1 MTVFFIC
8 DAHVHERQNLSVC
21 TKLVQMAHPVWPK
34 PRDYQQRWCALTNA
48 TLLRMLSSKLMVAV
62 QQATNEAGPCCCKM
76 ASPLSLHLLCPN
88 PPPVERCHHGGK
100 FCSQRFLVITQS
112 AFSFPLFLCCFP
124 RSFLFFGIHTNGFCV
139 HMCEVVA
146 SNLSTRILIQ
156 VHCKQQRLFLFR
168 APLTCTRMVHK
179 RLLVPSRIFK
189 QASKGIGCRP
199 GGTPTHALERQTQAL
214 RELAC
219 TQHALKT
226 MLHAHP
232 FRLCTVPIQSNPAE
246 PQARSMPR
254 CVPKHGD
261 KLIDDRRRQKR
272 RPALGDPRRD

>member
-146 SNLSTRILIQ
+146 SEALCVILWSPGKGAPLFSSVAMAINPPPTLPTNMNHMTTVCTSPPSPPDTYMYACDNARAQGCTLIISHKRSTVIPRGAYNLSLHRHRPFVFSLRKSDVALD
-156 VHCKQQRLFLFR
+156 VHRF
-168 APLTCTRMVHK
+168 
-179 RLLVPSRIFK
+179 
-189 QASKGIGCRP
+189 
-199 GGTPTHALERQTQAL
+199 
-214 RELAC
+214 
-219 TQHALKT
+219 
-226 MLHAHP
+226 
-232 FRLCTVPIQSNPAE
+232 
-246 PQARSMPR
+246 
-254 CVPKHGD
+254 
-261 KLIDDRRRQKR
+261 
-272 RPALGDPRRD
+272 